1 MEMHQ
6 VRYFL
11 EVCKTLNFTRAAE
24 RCDVAQPSLTKAIK
38 KLEAEMGGEMFRR
51 ERSKTHL
58 TDLGKLMKPHLESI
72 YEASAAAK
80 ADAEGFK
87 SLEKAELTLGIMCT
101 IGPLPMIKFLSR
113 LRENITNIELKLHEG
128 TGEELIDS
136 LLEGELE
143 VALIGMPE
151 LPERLNAIPL
161 YSERYVVTFAKGH
174 RFESMNQ
181 VPLSE
186 LKGEDYL
193 FRINCEFIE
202 HHAHLGVGEISE
214 VNVRHQSEREDWT
227 QALVLNGM
235 GCSIMP
241 EFLPFLPGIT
251 TRPIVEPEVSRTI
264 SLVTVAGRHY
274 SPTLAKL
281 VRLVQRFEWS

>member
-11 EVCKTLNFTRAAE
+11 EVCKTFNFTRAAE
-24 RCDVAQPSLTKAIK
+24 GCDVAQPSLTTAIK
-38 KLEAEMGGEMFRR
+38 KLEEEMGGELFRR

-72 YEASAAAK
+72 YEASQSAK

-87 SLEKAELTLGIMCT
+87 TLKKAELTLGVMCT
-101 IGPLPMIKFLSR
+101 IGPMQMVRLLSR
-113 LRENITNIELKLHEG
+113 LREIIPNIELKIHEG
-128 TGEELIDS
+128 TGNELVES

-161 YSERYVVTFAKGH
+161 YSERYVVAFPKGH

-186 LKGEDYL
+186 LEGEDYL

-202 HHAHLGVGEISE
+202 HHAHLGVGELCQ
-214 VNVRHQSEREDWT
+214 VNIRHQSEREDWT
-227 QALVLNGM
+227 QALVLNGL

-241 EFLPFLPGIT
+241 EFLPFLPGIA
-251 TRPIVEPEVSRTI
+251 TRPLVEPEVTRTI
-264 SLVTVAGRHY
+264 SLVTVSGRRY
-274 SPTLAKL
+274 SPTLAKV
-281 VRLVQRFEWS
+281 VRLAQRFQ